1 MSIAAFV
8 RPHLRIQVGRN
19 ANEKNICE
27 NPMQGVKRSRQGRV
41 ISLTGIGLLLR
52 SFLGRNVLNPSLTGE
67 QYPTECGEYF
77 AVILTAGASVE
88 TKCERVKTFPFV
100 AAAAAQLSGRK
111 VRKVCWGE
119 SSRVGR

>member
-52 SFLGRNVLNPSLTGE
+52 SFLGRNVLNPSLTGG
-67 QYPTECGEYF
+67 QYPTISNNIQQNVEN
-77 AVILTAGASVE
+77 ILLIS
-88 TKCERVKTFPFV
+88 
-100 AAAAAQLSGRK
+100 
-111 VRKVCWGE
+111 
-119 SSRVGR
+119 